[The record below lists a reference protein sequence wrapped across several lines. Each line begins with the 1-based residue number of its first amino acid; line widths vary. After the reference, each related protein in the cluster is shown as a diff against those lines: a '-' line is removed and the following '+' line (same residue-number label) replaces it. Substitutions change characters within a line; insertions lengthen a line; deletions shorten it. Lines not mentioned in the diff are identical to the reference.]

1 MRLMGRTFAVGV
13 VAALALTA
21 CGGSDTDTSSS
32 SNGAAASGGLEKT
45 TLVVATIPVPDIAPL
60 QVAIDRG
67 FFKAEGLDVKTE
79 VVAGGAV
86 GIQKLL
92 GGSIDLTLGAYI
104 GTFLAQ
110 EKGAG
115 KFKYVAD
122 SYGAAPGA
130 FVLMVKKDSPIKSAA
145 DLRGKKIAVNTFKN
159 VSQMTAEVQ
168 MKVAGV
174 SATQDQFVEKAY
186 PDMPAALENGQVD
199 AAAMVEPFIT
209 VESKAGGRIIADA
222 MAGPTQDLPVA
233 GWLTTESVAD
243 KYPKTMAAFQRALG
257 KAQELV
263 ANDRKIVEEVLPNYT
278 KIDAATAAVIALG
291 SYPTSLSETRLQRV
305 VDLMKEYNYLKTDL
319 DVKSMILAPPAA

>member
-1 MRLMGRTFAVGV
+1 MRLMGRTFAIG
-13 VAALALTA
+13 VAAVLALTA
-21 CGGSDTDTSSS
+21 CSNSETTSSS
-32 SNGAAASGGLEKT
+32 PDDDGLEKT
-45 TLVVATIPVPDIAPL
+45 TLVVGTIPVPDSAPL

-67 FFKAEGLDVKTE
+67 FFKEEGLEVKPE

-86 GIQKLL
+86 GVQKLL

-110 EKGAG
+110 DKGAG

-130 FVLMVKKDSPIKSAA
+130 FVIMVKKDSPIKTVA
-145 DLRGKKIAVNTFKN
+145 DLKGKKIAVNTFQS
-159 VSQMTAEVQ
+159 VMQLTAEVQ

-174 SATQDQFVEKAY
+174 TATPDQFVEKPF

-209 VESKAGGRIIADA
+209 VESKAGGRIITDE
-222 MAGPTQDLPVA
+222 MTGPTEDLPVA
-233 GWLTTESVAD
+233 GWFTTEDTAN

-263 ANDRKIVEEVLPNYT
+263 ANDRKIVEETLPKYT
-278 KIDAATAAVIALG
+278 KIDAATAAVISLG

-305 VDLMKEYNYLKTDL
+305 IDLMKEYGYLKTEL
-319 DVKSMILAPPAA
+319 DAKSMILPPPAS

>member
-1 MRLMGRTFAVGV
+1 MGRTFAIG
-13 VAALALTA
+13 VAAVLALTA
-21 CGGSDTDTSSS
+21 CSNSETTSSS
-32 SNGAAASGGLEKT
+32 AGGTGLEKT
-45 TLVVATIPVPDIAPL
+45 TLVVGTIPVPDSAPL

-67 FFKAEGLDVKTE
+67 FFKDEGLEVKPE

-86 GIQKLL
+86 GVQKLL

-110 EKGAG
+110 DKGAG

-130 FVLMVKKDSPIKSAA
+130 FVIMVKKDSPIKTVA
-145 DLRGKKIAVNTFKN
+145 DLKGKKIAVNTFQS
-159 VSQMTAEVQ
+159 VMQLTAEVQ

-174 SATQDQFVEKAY
+174 AATPDQFVEKPF

-209 VESKAGGRIIADA
+209 VESKAGGRIITDE
-222 MAGPTQDLPVA
+222 MTGPTEDLPVA
-233 GWLTTESVAD
+233 GWFTTEDTAN

-263 ANDRKIVEEVLPNYT
+263 ANDRKIVEETLPKYT
-278 KIDAATAAVIALG
+278 KIDAATAAVISLG

-305 VDLMKEYNYLKTDL
+305 IDLMKEYGYLKTDL
-319 DVKSMILAPPAA
+319 DAKSMILPPPAS

>member
-1 MRLMGRTFAVGV
+1 MGRTFAIG
-13 VAALALTA
+13 VAAVLALTA
-21 CGGSDTDTSSS
+21 CSNSETTSSS
-32 SNGAAASGGLEKT
+32 PDDDGLEKT
-45 TLVVATIPVPDIAPL
+45 TLVVGTIPVPDSAPL

-67 FFKAEGLDVKTE
+67 FFKEEGLEVKPE

-86 GIQKLL
+86 GVQKLL

-110 EKGAG
+110 DKGAG

-130 FVLMVKKDSPIKSAA
+130 FVIMVKKDSPIKTVA
-145 DLRGKKIAVNTFKN
+145 DLKGKKIAVNTFQS
-159 VSQMTAEVQ
+159 VMQLTAEVQ

-174 SATQDQFVEKAY
+174 TATPDQFVEKPF

-209 VESKAGGRIIADA
+209 VESKAGGRIITDE
-222 MAGPTQDLPVA
+222 MTGPTEDLPVA
-233 GWLTTESVAD
+233 GWFTTEDTAN

-263 ANDRKIVEEVLPNYT
+263 ANDRKIVEETLPKYT
-278 KIDAATAAVIALG
+278 KIDAATAAVISLG

-305 VDLMKEYNYLKTDL
+305 IDLMKEYGYLKTEL
-319 DVKSMILAPPAA
+319 DAKSMILPPPAS